1 MQLKKVEIQGFKSFP
16 DRTVITFSEGMTGI
30 VGPNGSGKSNISD
43 AIRWVMGETSAR
55 SLRGN
60 KIEDVIF
67 DGTASRKPLG
77 FAEVS
82 MTLSNADRTLDLP
95 YDEVIITRR
104 YYRSGDSEY
113 FINGSAVRL
122 RDIQELLRDTGLGKT
137 GYSVISQGAITEV
150 IEAKSSERRVLF
162 EEAAGIASHRH
173 KKEEALRK
181 LDATRANLTR
191 LNDILAELKN
201 RLGPLERQSE
211 NAKKYLALRDEKRE
225 LEITLWVHRL
235 SGIEADCKKA
245 EERAELF
252 ARDLRRTEDDIRD
265 YDAQIEESTRES
277 ERLTAEIEEIRTA
290 VRGYEE
296 TRREKQTAA
305 VVARNDMGHL
315 QQDAERLAAS
325 ATENEEEAARS
336 EREHAEKEEEQ
347 AHVSEE
353 IRVLAEKMD
362 SIRSEIVRAEEA
374 EAEASERIS
383 ACESEEARRV
393 DEKTRIQVRLGAIEQ
408 SVESGEQYME
418 TRRREIED
426 AKKRAQELRAACLAA
441 EEALKRTEEELASET
456 NVRNGYLFKQKT
468 LADRQEKNEAALQDL
483 RMTLHEK
490 QNRKNILT
498 GMEAHYEGYQNSVRT
513 VMEEA
518 RRGVLQGIEG
528 TVADRISVSAE
539 YSVAVETALGN
550 SLQNVVTVD
559 DRSAKNAIF
568 LLKSRN
574 AGRATFLPRSTV
586 RGNVLS
592 VSGLQNEEGFV
603 GLAHTLVTCDEKY
616 GEIVRSLLGRTAVAE
631 DLDAATAIA
640 AKYHHAFRLVTLDG
654 QVVNAGGSL
663 TGGSLNRN
671 FGFLSRKNEIAAL
684 KKECENLQKEQ
695 ERAEQTCRAGTAELA
710 MLNADLLGVDAEIR
724 NLEERR
730 IKEQGDREHAVLSA
744 ADVAKQEEQL
754 NIELETLAQTRER
767 MTAER
772 ERLAEELKMR
782 ETEVLS
788 AASET
793 EQAQQ
798 ALQAV
803 RADKEKTV
811 ESYHAAKL
819 ELLEKQKDLESIR
832 FALLQLEQRAWMRS
846 SDTERLQQEAERCRE
861 QAEEKRRLAA
871 ALEEECKTVS
881 VQTSEASARIQERIA
896 ARMVSE
902 QKIQRLRAEEKDAY
916 SLRESLVRQ
925 SEQQTAVLQKLAE
938 EKDGIVSR
946 IWEEY
951 EYTLTEA
958 ERHCIEI
965 EDFAAAEQKVSGIK
979 NRMKAL
985 GNVNLD
991 AVEEYREVKERHD
1004 ELEAQVIDLQ
1014 TACEE
1019 TEHLIDGLT
1028 ATMEKT
1034 FAQSFAVI
1042 NETFGT
1048 VFRELFDGGNAELK
1062 LEDPEHVLE
1071 SGIEIYAAPPG
1082 KIIKNLMAL
1091 SGGERSLTAIALYFA
1106 ILKIRPAPFCLLDE
1120 IEAALDDVNV
1130 VRYAEYLK
1138 RNDKTQFI
1146 VITHRRGTMEHAD
1159 SLYGVTMK
1167 EKGISKI
1174 LSVNVDEAEKS
1185 IREAK

>member
-16 DRTVITFSEGMTGI
+16 DRTVIAFSEGMTGI

-67 DGTASRKPLG
+67 DGTSSRKPLG

-82 MTLSNADRTLDLP
+82 MTLSNEDRTLDLP
-95 YDEVIITRR
+95 YDEVVITRR

-113 FINGSAVRL
+113 FINGSTVRL

-235 SGIEADCKKA
+235 SGIEAECKKA

-252 ARDLRRTEDDIRD
+252 AQDLRRTEEDIRNH
-265 YDAQIEESTRES
+265 DAQIEESTQES
-277 ERLTAEIEEIRTA
+277 ERLTAEIEEIRA
-290 VRGYEE
+290 SVRAYEE
-296 TRREKQTAA
+296 TCREKQTAA
-305 VVARNDMGHL
+305 VVARNDMSHL
-315 QQDAERLAAS
+315 EQDAARLAAS
-325 ATENEEEAARS
+325 ASQNEEEAARG
-336 EREHAEKEEEQ
+336 ERERAEKEEEQ
-347 AHVSEE
+347 AHIAEDL
-353 IRVLAEKMD
+353 RVLSEKMER
-362 SIRSEIVRAEEA
+362 IRTELVCVEDA
-374 EAEASERIS
+374 EAAASEQIS
-383 ACESEEARRV
+383 ACENAEACRM
-393 DEKTRIQVRLGAIEQ
+393 DEKTSIQVRLSAIGQ

-426 AKKRAQELRAACLAA
+426 AKKRAQELRAVYAAA
-441 EEALKRTEEELASET
+441 EEALKRTDEELASEK
-456 NVRNGYLFKQKT
+456 NIRNGYLFKKKN
-468 LADRQEKNEAALQDL
+468 LVERQEKNEAALQDL

-498 GMEAHYEGYQNSVRT
+498 GMEAHYDGYQNSVRV
-513 VMEEA
+513 VMEES
-518 RRGVLQGIEG
+518 RRGVLEGIEG
-528 TVADRISVSAE
+528 TVADRISVSSE

-550 SLQNVVTVD
+550 ALQNVVTAD
-559 DRSAKNAIF
+559 DRSAKNAII
-568 LLKSRN
+568 LLKNRN
-574 AGRATFLPRSTV
+574 AGRATFLPRSTI

-592 VSGLQNEEGFV
+592 VAGLQNEDGFV

-616 GEIVRSLLGRTAVAE
+616 GEIVRSLLGRTAVAA

-640 AKYHHAFRLVTLDG
+640 SKYHHTFRLVTLDG

-671 FGFLSRKNEIAAL
+671 FGFLSRKNEIATL
-684 KKECENLQKEQ
+684 KAECEDLQKEQ
-695 ERAEQTCRAGTAELA
+695 EKIEQMCRTGTAEIAKLD
-710 MLNADLLGVDAEIR
+710 ADLLGADAEIR

-730 IKEQGDREHAVLSA
+730 IKEQGDREHAFSFA

-754 NIELETLAQTRER
+754 NAELELLAQTRER
-767 MTAER
+767 MAAER
-772 ERLAEELKMR
+772 VRLTEELER
-782 ETEVLS
+782 QETQVRF

-793 EQAQQ
+793 EKARQT
-798 ALQAV
+798 LQTV
-803 RADKEKTV
+803 RENKEKTV
-811 ESYHAAKL
+811 EAYHAAEL

-832 FALLQLEQRAWMRS
+832 VALLQLEQRAWMRTG
-846 SDTERLQQEAERCRE
+846 DTERLRQEAERCLA

-871 ALEEECKTVS
+871 TWEEECRMVS
-881 VQTSEASARIQERIA
+881 VQASEASARIQERIA

-925 SEQQTAVLQKLAE
+925 SEQQAAVLQKLAE
-938 EKDGIVSR
+938 EKDGIVAR

-958 ERHCIEI
+958 EGHCIEI
-965 EDFAAAEQKVSGIK
+965 EDFSAAEQKVSGIK

-985 GNVNLD
+985 GHVNLD
-991 AVEEYREVKERHD
+991 AVEEYREVKARHD
-1004 ELEAQVIDLQ
+1004 ELEAQVTDLQ
-1014 TACEE
+1014 TACDE

-1034 FAQSFAVI
+1034 FAQSFTVI
-1042 NETFGT
+1042 NETFGI

-1062 LEDPEHVLE
+1062 LEDPDHVLE

-1138 RNDKTQFI
+1138 RNEKTQFI

-1159 SLYGVTMK
+1159 TLYGVTMK

-1185 IREAK
+1185 IREEK